1 MKLIF
6 NSFMPFKFLILC
18 AVCLAPFANTS
29 AQELKIGIVQSE
41 RIMRE
46 APQIKAA
53 EAKIEQEFSKRG
65 KELEESAARIKAMSE
80 KLDKD
85 AAVLSESD
93 RIKRQRD
100 LIDLDKDFQRKR
112 EIFREDLAQRK
123 NEELSVVLERVNKVI
138 KQIAEAEKYDLV
150 LQEAIYFSPRLDMTD
165 KVLKALGK

>member
-1 MKLIF
+1 
-6 NSFMPFKFLILC
+6 MPFKFLVLC
-18 AVCLAPFANTS
+18 AVSLVPMMNIS

-65 KELEESAARIKAMSE
+65 KELEETAARLKAMSE

-85 AAVLSESD
+85 AAILPESD
-93 RIKRQRD
+93 RVKRQRD

-138 KQIAEAEKYDLV
+138 RQISEAEKYDLV
-150 LQEAIYFSPRLDMTD
+150 LQEAIYFSPRIDITD
-165 KVLKALGK
+165 KVLKALSK

>member
-1 MKLIF
+1 MR
-6 NSFMPFKFLILC
+6 FKTSILC
-18 AVCLAPFANTS
+18 VVFLTPFVAVS

-65 KELEESAARIKAMSE
+65 KELEETAARIKAMSE

-85 AAVLSESD
+85 AAVISESE
-93 RIKRQRD
+93 RIKRQRE
-100 LIDLDKDFQRKR
+100 LVDLDKDFQRKR

-123 NEELSVVLERVNKVI
+123 NEELSVVLERVNRVI
-138 KQIAEAEKYDLV
+138 KQIAETEKYDLV
-150 LQEAIYFSPRLDMTD
+150 LQEAIFFSARTDMTD